1 MHGLSFEQTI
11 NIILYFFLYFL
22 LEKRWPFVILNKL
35 GLLSTFKLVPTLV
48 EIGALVL
55 VSDNFTDRRNVQKKA
70 LSRFNLISVQ
80 VSYTVK
86 ITSCYIYIHFTN
98 NLTTFVKIRFNIP
111 IQKFTVG
118 RVRPTKLA
126 MP

>member
-11 NIILYFFLYFL
+11 NIILYFFL

-35 GLLSTFKLVPTLV
+35 GLLSTFKLVPNLV

-55 VSDNFTDRRNVQKKA
+55 ESDNFTDRRNVQKKA